1 VDFRSILSLAVLA
14 ALLLF
19 LKFVKDKSASGEDVS
34 RHLAF
39 LNRLRS
45 WGKKVILSVLLALIV
60 LVGALDGIYIVPSG
74 SEGVLFRLG
83 EVKFVAEQ
91 GPHVKIPFVDVV
103 EVVNTENIRRF
114 EYGYRTVS
122 VGPPARYRDVP
133 DESKMLTR
141 DNKIIEIDWVLQY
154 QISDP
159 VDYVTHIPE
168 NQGMRER
175 MIRDIAESFMREVI
189 GARILDDV
197 LTKEK
202 QAIQTEVRKGLQ
214 DKMNA
219 LSTGI
224 FVSSISLQDVIPPQ
238 AVQKAF
244 NAVNS
249 ARAEKERMILE
260 AERYAKEIAS
270 EMAGDVERIL
280 NEANAYA
287 FRRVALAEGDV
298 ARLSALNEA
307 YRVDPDLV
315 KLNLWMETMTDVWK
329 EINPLFLRSSESL
342 KFLPLDR
349 FIEPSEK
356 DAKGD

>member
-1 VDFRSILSLAVLA
+1 
-14 ALLLF
+14 
-19 LKFVKDKSASGEDVS
+19 
-34 RHLAF
+34 
-39 LNRLRS
+39 
-45 WGKKVILSVLLALIV
+45 
-60 LVGALDGIYIVPSG
+60 
-74 SEGVLFRLG
+74 
-83 EVKFVAEQ
+83 
-91 GPHVKIPFVDVV
+91 
-103 EVVNTENIRRF
+103 
-114 EYGYRTVS
+114 
-122 VGPPARYRDVP
+122 
-133 DESKMLTR
+133 
-141 DNKIIEIDWVLQY
+141 
-154 QISDP
+154 
-159 VDYVTHIPE
+159 
-168 NQGMRER
+168 MRER
-175 MIRDIAESFMREVI
+175 MIRDIAESFIREVI

-219 LSTGI
+219 LSTGV